1 MIYIVQEEIQTR
13 AMGYSRVLLLAH
25 VRGHLNEK
33 AVLVEQLFLAKR
45 VYWETMT
52 LHMLTFRMD
61 ACLVLQVGDCVYGSD
76 ESAHQPHSTAARLR
90 SGRGPNSFALSFGWN
105 K

>member
-1 MIYIVQEEIQTR
+1 MIYIVQEEIQAR
-13 AMGYSRVLLLAH
+13 AVGYSRVLFLAH
-25 VRGHLNEK
+25 VRGRSNGK
-33 AVLVEQLFLAKR
+33 AVLVEPSFLAPR
-45 VYWETMT
+45 VYRETMI

-61 ACLVLQVGDCVYGSD
+61 ACVVLQVGDCVHGSD

-90 SGRGPNSFALSFGWN
+90 NARGPNSFALSFGWN